1 MKGEEK
7 MKRVTTI
14 ITLVI
19 AVVMMVSATSTVNA
33 SAKSDLKLA
42 KQWAKDR
49 YTEPIKVVDMGK
61 VPKKRKG
68 KVYIERVKTV
78 SDGGYKGHTTKGKYF
93 VRYPKKVKKGKKV
106 TMFFVWNPKN
116 NACDDITCVVCLGIV
131 KGDKIKKLKKTIS
144 KVTNKVTSEPEP
156 KEEPIPI
163 ETCEH
168 CEAPGKCVYW
178 ISNENRHMTP
188 EEIEEFEYLEWH
200 YQNEDG
206 EWVER

>member
-1 MKGEEK
+1 MF
-7 MKRVTTI
+7 KRVI
-14 ITLVI
+14 PIVL
-19 AVVMMVSATSTVNA
+19 VMMVLVAMPVSADS
-33 SAKSDLKLA
+33 KSDLKLA

-68 KVYIERVKTV
+68 TVYIEKVKTI
-78 SDGGYKGHTTKGKYF
+78 SDGGYKGHTTRGKHKYS

-106 TMFFVWNPKN
+106 TMFAIWNPKN
-116 NACDDITCVVCLGIV
+116 NACDDVVCIVCLGVIN
-131 KGDKIKKLKKTIS
+131 GDKIKKLKKTTP
-144 KVTNKVTSEPEP
+144 KAEP

-163 ETCEH
+163 ETCKY

-188 EEIEEFEYLEWH
+188 EEIEEFEFLESH